1 MEQNAFQW
9 PALPLPKLS
18 PRFRLAFLTACLVG
32 FLTHLY
38 LFTNTLLNHDS
49 IHSLFTDNNVLSSGR
64 WSAQLLSSFST
75 FFQMPVVIGLI
86 SILALAVTAGL
97 RASGWPPPCWSPSP
111 PCPASSPT
119 SSPPTP
125 TVWPSSSTPWRSG
138 APNATAGAGR
148 PLLS

>member
-75 FFQMPVVIGLI
+75 FFQVPVVYIQNDISRCLQHLSFLI
-86 SILALAVTAGL
+86 HLTTGK
-97 RASGWPPPCWSPSP
+97 G
-111 PCPASSPT
+111 T
-119 SSPPTP
+119 
-125 TVWPSSSTPWRSG
+125 
-138 APNATAGAGR
+138 
-148 PLLS
+148 